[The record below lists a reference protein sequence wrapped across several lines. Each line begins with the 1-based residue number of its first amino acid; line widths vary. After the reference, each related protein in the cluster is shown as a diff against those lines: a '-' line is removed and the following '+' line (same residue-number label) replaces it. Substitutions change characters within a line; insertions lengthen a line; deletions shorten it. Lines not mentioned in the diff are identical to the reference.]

1 MSTALLHPISR
12 EVTRARKHL
21 LDTGWSYRTA
31 ASELGCSFTQL
42 AHVLT
47 GRRRSKSLVDRVLA
61 LPHR

>member
-1 MSTALLHPISR
+1 MSAALLHPISR
-12 EVTRARKHL
+12 EVSSARKHL

-47 GRRRSKSLVDRVLA
+47 GRRRSQSLVSRILS
-61 LPHR
+61 LQPR